1 MKNIAIMGARGF
13 VGKSLV
19 NYWTNDFSKTEKY
32 KVFPVTRDNFSLLD
46 YKAVKNFLKENKI
59 DIVIH
64 CANEGGSR
72 KTQDKTDVVK
82 DNLQMFFNLEEC
94 ITPEMKMI
102 NFGSGAQY
110 NKFRDLKKIKESE
123 IGQVLPEDDYG
134 YSKYLMHKYIEKGAT
149 KNIYNPIIFGLFGKY
164 EDYSFRFISNSILKN
179 ILKMPI
185 VINQN
190 VIFDFLYINDFL
202 KIIETILETDVQY
215 KEFNITPNESID
227 LIKIVEIINEIG
239 NYKSEI
245 IVKNSGLNYQYTG
258 DNSRLLKNI
267 GEYRFFSYEESIKD
281 LYEYYLKNI
290 DKIDLEVIKKDEY
303 LNNCKT
309 K

>member
-1 MKNIAIMGARGF
+1 
-13 VGKSLV
+13 
-19 NYWTNDFSKTEKY
+19 
-32 KVFPVTRDNFSLLD
+32 
-46 YKAVKNFLKENKI
+46 
-59 DIVIH
+59 
-64 CANEGGSR
+64 
-72 KTQDKTDVVK
+72 
-82 DNLQMFFNLEEC
+82 
-94 ITPEMKMI
+94 
-102 NFGSGAQY
+102 
-110 NKFRDLKKIKESE
+110 
-123 IGQVLPEDDYG
+123 
-134 YSKYLMHKYIEKGAT
+134 
-149 KNIYNPIIFGLFGKY
+149 
-164 EDYSFRFISNSILKN
+164 
-179 ILKMPI
+179 MPI

-227 LIKIVEIINEIG
+227 LIRIVEIINEIG

-281 LYEYYLKNI
+281 LYNYYIKNI
-290 DKIDLEVIKKDEY
+290 DKMNLDLIKKDEY